1 MAYEV
6 RDMSGSVF
14 KNKKKASDKSA
25 DMTGSAR
32 IFGRDVWINCW
43 VKTDK
48 NGEKWISFSFK
59 EKEEKS
65 EPAPPRQEY
74 KPEPPPAK
82 DDFPF

>member
-6 RDMSGSVF
+6 RDLSGSIF
-14 KNKKKASDKSA
+14 KNRKKQNEKSA

-32 IFGRDVWINCW
+32 IFGRDVWVNAW

-48 NGEKWISFSFK
+48 NGEKWISLSFR
-59 EKEEKS
+59 EKEDKPEYDQRRD
-65 EPAPPRQEY
+65 ERPAPAP
-74 KPEPPPAK
+74 K